1 MKIESVTAEILR
13 FDLERP
19 MADAQI
25 DIGARIIVL
34 VRVRTSSGIEGVGEA
49 GAFGGAEQTVKTII
63 ETQLAPLLVGEDPR
77 MVEHLWAKMYQ
88 GTIQLGRR
96 GAMLAA
102 ISGVDIALWDVLG
115 KSLNAPVYMLLG
127 GNARQMPAYASG
139 GFYMPEKDVAEVGA
153 EFAGYRELGYRAG
166 KMKVA
171 GADFTEDVA
180 RVRAVREALGP
191 AADLMIDANNQYGAR
206 EAVRFA
212 AAVEDQNIFWFEE
225 PVPTDD
231 LAGARFVRE
240 SITMP
245 VAGYETETSR
255 WGFKALIEAGAVDIV
270 QADTVW
276 AGGISECRRIAAFA
290 SAWSLPIAPHNFAG
304 AVSGFAN
311 LHLLASLPGAM
322 FFEMDQN
329 PNPLRTQIVANW
341 PVIDTAGRV
350 TLPEG
355 AGLGMQIDEATVARY
370 RVV

>member
-1 MKIESVTAEILR
+1 VKIESVTAEILR
-13 FDLERP
+13 YDLDRP

-34 VRVRTSSGIEGVGEA
+34 VRVRTSDGVEGIGEA

-63 ETQLAPLLVGEDPR
+63 ETQLAPLLIGEDPR
-77 MVEHLWAKMYQ
+77 MIEHLWVQMYQ

-102 ISGVDIALWDVLG
+102 ISGADIALWDALG
-115 KSLNAPVYMLLG
+115 KTLGAPLYLLLG
-127 GNARQMPAYASG
+127 GNARTMPAYASG
-139 GFYMPEKDVAEVGA
+139 GFYMPDKDVAEVGA

-166 KMKVA
+166 KMKIA
-171 GADFTEDVA
+171 GADFNEDVE
-180 RVRAVREALGP
+180 RVRAVRAGLGP
-191 AADLMIDANNQYGAR
+191 DADLMIDANNQYGPR
-206 EAVRFA
+206 EAIRFA
-212 AAVEDQNIFWFEE
+212 RAVEDQDIFWYEE

-240 SITMP
+240 SISMP

-276 AGGISECRRIAAFA
+276 AGGITECRRIAAFA
-290 SAWSLPIAPHNFAG
+290 SAWNLPMAPHNFAG

-329 PNPLRTQIVANW
+329 PNPLRTEIVTNW
-341 PVIDTAGRV
+341 PVIDAASRV
-350 TLPEG
+350 SLPEG
-355 AGLGMQIDEATVARY
+355 VGLGMEIDEAAVARY
-370 RVV
+370 RVG